1 MVQGAVTDVFEQRN
15 LCQAGIMR
23 YHCEPISSPPQFD
36 SSLAFE
42 RFVIA
47 HGLTTD
53 AANLESLKV
62 RLPPQLPPTP
72 PLPARGGA
80 AINYADSKEAL
91 T

>member
-1 MVQGAVTDVFEQRN
+1 MVLGAVTDVFEQRN

-53 AANLESLKV
+53 AANWKALK
-62 RLPPQLPPTP
+62 
-72 PLPARGGA
+72 
-80 AINYADSKEAL
+80 
-91 T
+91 